1 MPKEKVIIRPKHREV
16 LKKMGENVG
25 LSRQAAMEQLEYSK
39 EYARNG
45 NITETESWQELIKQE
60 LPDTKLL
67 KRHNE
72 LLDKREIVKEFS
84 HEQGEYVQRVID
96 QPDTNAVKAGL
107 EMAYKLKK
115 RYPKE
120 GIQIDDKTLIIN
132 ITGESAKRFGIPP
145 VAESSSS

>member
-1 MPKEKVIIRPKHREV
+1 MSKEIIIRPKHREV
-16 LKKMGENVG
+16 FKKMGENVG

-45 NITETESWQELIKQE
+45 NIAETDSWQELIKQE

-84 HEQGEYVQRVID
+84 HEQGEYIEKVTD
-96 QPDTNAVKAGL
+96 QPETQAVSKGL
-107 EMAYKLKK
+107 DMAYRLRRK
-115 RYPKE
+115 YPKE
-120 GIQIDDKTLIIN
+120 GINFENAQIVIPIYGGKSIN
-132 ITGESAKRFGIPP
+132 NG
-145 VAESSSS
+145 